1 MIRIEFSEQDLK
13 TIQQL
18 RYAHPHPRVRRRM
31 EVLWLKSQGL
41 AHREICRLAGISS
54 NTLRQYLGMFQSG
67 GIKTMPLT

>member
-13 TIQQL
+13 NIQRL

-41 AHREICRLAGISS
+41 AHQEICRLADVSS
-54 NTLRQYLGMFQSG
+54 NTLRQYLRVFQTG
-67 GIKTMPLT
+67 GLKQSM